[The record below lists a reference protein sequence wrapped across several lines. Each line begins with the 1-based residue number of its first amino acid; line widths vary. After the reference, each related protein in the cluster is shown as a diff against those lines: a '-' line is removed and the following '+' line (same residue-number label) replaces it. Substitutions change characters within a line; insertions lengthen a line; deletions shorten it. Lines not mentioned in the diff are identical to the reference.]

1 MKLSPKELLKSP
13 SISFPIQP
21 LLKDPVMK
29 QTLLFS
35 LIGASISFLAASAA
49 NAATVGQP
57 APAFTL
63 NDTNGKAVKLADYKG
78 KTVVLEWHNPECP
91 FVKKHYD
98 SANMQGLQ
106 SKYTKDN
113 VVWLSVSSTE
123 PGHQDYRKPDVING
137 ILKASKAAPTAYL
150 MDESGAT
157 GKNYGAK
164 TTPHMYIISPEGTLT
179 FAGAIDDKR
188 SSNVADVK
196 GAKNYVAAALDEMKA
211 GKPVSVPTAA
221 PYGCSIKYKS

>member
-1 MKLSPKELLKSP
+1 
-13 SISFPIQP
+13 
-21 LLKDPVMK
+21 MK
-29 QTLLFS
+29 QTLLYS
-35 LIGASISFLAASAA
+35 LIGASISLLAISAA

-63 NDTNGKAVKLADYKG
+63 NDTNGKAVKLTDYKG

-98 SANMQGLQ
+98 SGNMQDLQ
-106 SKYTKDN
+106 AKYTKDD
-113 VVWLSVSSTE
+113 VVWLAVSSTE
-123 PGHQDYRKPDVING
+123 PGHQDYKKPDVMNG
-137 ILKASKAAPTAYL
+137 ILKTSKASPTAYL

-164 TTPHMYIISPEGTLT
+164 TTPHMYVINGQGTLVY
-179 FAGAIDDKR
+179 AGGIDDKR
-188 SSNVADVK
+188 SSNIADVK
-196 GAKNYVAAALDEMKA
+196 IAKNFVSAALDEVKA
-211 GKPVSVPTAA
+211 GKPVSVATAT

>member
-1 MKLSPKELLKSP
+1 
-13 SISFPIQP
+13 
-21 LLKDPVMK
+21 MK
-29 QTLLFS
+29 QTLLVS
-35 LIGASISFLAASAA
+35 LISASITLFAASAA
-49 NAATVGQP
+49 NAAATVGQP

-63 NDTNGKAVKLADYKG
+63 SDTNGKTVNLTDYKG

-106 SKYTKDN
+106 LKYTKDD
-113 VVWLSVSSTE
+113 VVWLAVSSTE
-123 PGHQDYRKPDVING
+123 PGHQDYKKPDVMNG
-137 ILKASKAAPTAYL
+137 ILKTSKASPTAYL

-164 TTPHMYIISPEGTLT
+164 TTPHMYVINGQGTLVY
-179 FAGAIDDKR
+179 AGGIDDKR
-188 SSNVADVK
+188 SSNIADVK
-196 GAKNYVAAALDEMKA
+196 IAKNFVSAALDEMKA
-211 GKPVSVPTAA
+211 GKPVSVATAT